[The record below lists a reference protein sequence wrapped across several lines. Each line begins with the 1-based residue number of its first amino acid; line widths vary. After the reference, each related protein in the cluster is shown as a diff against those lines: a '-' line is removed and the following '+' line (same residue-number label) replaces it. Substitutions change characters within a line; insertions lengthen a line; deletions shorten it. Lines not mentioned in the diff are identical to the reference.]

1 MNINPPNIS
10 PTDDIIDVMDEI
22 GDWGEWVLEDL
33 KYPSPN
39 IGAVEM
45 VITII
50 VFVLALLYQAVAGI
64 AG

>member
-1 MNINPPNIS
+1 
-10 PTDDIIDVMDEI
+10 MDEI

-50 VFVLALLYQAVAGI
+50 VLVLALLYQAVAGT